1 MHAREAP
8 GAEQHSQPLLGGR
21 PADEQELRRC
31 AHRPC
36 RVPGRFEPAC
46 SPEVVVDGL
55 GSHVDVAGPAC
66 AYVGAHVRAVRDH
79 GISRAVEVPQRQVA
93 QHVGR
98 AERVRPQRCPKDQRD
113 PGAARPLPGG
123 QGGQAPAGRADD
135 RPVAAAA
142 QEPLERER
150 PHPSV
155 RERQP
160 ARELASSV
168 LEAPAEESHFDLL
181 ALVQPRQRAGAVGG
195 NVAGDEQDRL
205 HASALR

>member
-1 MHAREAP
+1 MAETTAENIRRRIDVAELHWADLAEVPHGVVEIRSWRRLGGGGPTLGSAADEHERGLRLVHAREAP

-79 GISRAVEVPQRQVA
+79 GISRAVEAPQRQVA

-98 AERVRPQRCPKDQRD
+98 AERVRPQRCPQDQRD
-113 PGAARPLPGG
+113 PSAARPLPGG
-123 QGGQAPAGRADD
+123 QGRQ
-135 RPVAAAA
+135 AA
-142 QEPLERER
+142 QLELPKGE
-150 PHPSV
+150 
-155 RERQP
+155 
-160 ARELASSV
+160 
-168 LEAPAEESHFDLL
+168 FDL
-181 ALVQPRQRAGAVGG
+181 ALFSWS
-195 NVAGDEQDRL
+195 L
-205 HASALR
+205 